1 MAFELPPG
9 DPCLFCERIVGR
21 RQDWAPIE
29 ETDCTISFI
38 NPRQF
43 ERGQSLVIPRRHA
56 PTFVDLAV
64 AEVEELMHAVHRLAK
79 AMLAAY
85 EPDGLTIYQNNG
97 VASFRRYPTR
107 TCTWYQGELEAVGAR
122 VLHTSPRSTG
132 RQERSDSR
140 GHAAPIAA
148 MQWMAEEIRARL

>member
-64 AEVEELMHAVHRLAK
+64 AEVEELMRAVHRLAK

-97 VASFRRYPTR
+97 VASFQEVPHAHVHVVPRRVGGG
-107 TCTWYQGELEAVGAR
+107 WGEGPPHIAALDRAAR
-122 VLHTSPRSTG
+122 E
-132 RQERSDSR
+132 ERFAR
-140 GHAAPIAA
+140 HAAPIAA
-148 MQWMAEEIRARL
+148 MQSMAEEIRARL